1 MKNDDEMV
9 GRLLTRREAIKLLS
23 AVGFA
28 ALVGCGPEDVAEE
41 TASQAAAT
49 TVPNTAVPPT
59 TIPPTTTI
67 PDPTAAL
74 AEATSVVPNCV
85 VRPALTEGPYFVDER
100 LNRSDIRSDP
110 TDGSVREGAPLLL
123 AFNVSQITAGG
134 CTAFPG
140 AVVDVWHCDA
150 NGIYS
155 DATDRSFNTVGQRF
169 LRGYQETDE
178 NGRAQFLTIYPG
190 WYNGRAVHIH
200 FKIRTALD
208 EAGQEFTSQLF
219 FDEDYTD
226 QVYQQEPYASTGQR
240 TVLNSQDGIFQQSGG
255 QLTLTVTEGSD
266 GYVGNFDIG
275 LDMT

>member
-9 GRLLTRREAIKLLS
+9 GRVLTRREAIKLLS

-28 ALVGCGPEDVAEE
+28 ALVGCGPENVAEE
-41 TASQAAAT
+41 SVTQVT
-49 TVPNTAVPPT
+49 NTAAPPT
-59 TIPPTTTI
+59 TLPPTTTI
-67 PDPTAAL
+67 PDPTTAF
-74 AEATSVVPNCV
+74 AEATNVVPNCV

-123 AFNVSQITAGG
+123 AFNVSQISAAG
-134 CTAFPG
+134 CTALPG
-140 AVVDVWHCDA
+140 AIVDVWHCDA
-150 NGIYS
+150 RGVYS
-155 DATDRSFNTVGQRF
+155 GVVDRSFDTTGQKF
-169 LRGYQETDE
+169 LRGYQETDA

-208 EAGQEFTSQLF
+208 NPSHEFTSQLF
-219 FDEDYTD
+219 FDEAYTD
-226 QVYQQEPYASTGQR
+226 QVYRQEPYAGTGQR
-240 TVLNSQDGIFQQSGG
+240 TVLNSQDGIFRQSGE
-255 QLTLTVTEGSD
+255 QLVLTVTEGSN
-266 GYVGNFDIG
+266 GYVASFDIG

>member
-9 GRLLTRREAIKLLS
+9 GRVLTRREAIKLLS

-41 TASQAAAT
+41 TATQAAAT
-49 TVPNTAVPPT
+49 AVPHTAVSPT
-59 TIPPTTTI
+59 TVLPTTTV

-74 AEATSVVPNCV
+74 AEATNVVPTCV

-100 LNRSDIRSDP
+100 LNRADIRSDP
-110 TDGSVREGAPLLL
+110 TDGSVRDGAPLLL
-123 AFNVSQITAGG
+123 AFNVSQITADG
-134 CTAFPG
+134 CTALPG
-140 AVVDVWHCDA
+140 AIVDVWHCDA

-155 DATDRSFNTVGQRF
+155 DANDRSFNTIGQKF

-200 FKIRTALD
+200 FKIRTSLD
-208 EAGQEFTSQLF
+208 EPSQEFTSQLF

-226 QVYQQEPYASTGQR
+226 QVYTQKPYASTGQR
-240 TVLNSQDGIFQQSGG
+240 TILNSQDGIFQQSGG
-255 QLTLTVTEGSD
+255 QLTLAVTAGSD
-266 GYVGNFDIG
+266 GYVANFDIG